1 VTPDGYEPRDDLGE
15 QAVNDLVMRGAKEGY
30 GPALVEMLAE
40 AFDRG
45 VEASARLFDHA
56 SDGTCAGPKRECWC
70 VHAAEIRALKGGGR

>member
-1 VTPDGYEPRDDLGE
+1 MTEPNDMGE
-15 QAVNDLVMRGAKEGY
+15 SAVNDLVMRGATLGGY
-30 GPALVEMLAE
+30 GPALEQMLAE

-56 SDGTCAGPKRECWC
+56 SDGTCAGPRRECWC